1 MCARH
6 IIYSLMNLVMFSTSI
21 IALLVSIKPTVSAGH
36 TVWCHISL
44 ALQSVIFCFHVTDW
58 FAFLTICDQNHQ
70 SPRCCHEK
78 WWVLSG
84 CGEGSRLVGWCVR
97 VTEWR
102 RGRVTAVCARVCEAA
117 RTPPPPPQKKK
128 KKKKKTKKNNNNF
141 TQQQTKTWKPDSKR
155 NCDKIWLKSNMV
167 FYWYWP
173 VLAVL
178 SPVTVLWPSF
188 PPLVGCRVT
197 RWSVLAAVSAGG
209 RHWKKLTAGKLSD
222 GQSVTDF
229 MLNSNNMNQEDLQTG
244 KLVTWISSQVSMV
257 TSQRRRRAAVAV
269 SP

>member
-102 RGRVTAVCARVCEAA
+102 RGRVTAVCAARVCEAA
-117 RTPPPPPQKKK
+117 RTPPPPPKKK
-128 KKKKKTKKNNNNF
+128 EEEKNKEK
-141 TQQQTKTWKPDSKR
+141 QQQQLYPTTNKNLKNPTRNATVTKFDWRATWY
-155 NCDKIWLKSNMV
+155 
-167 FYWYWP
+167 F
-173 VLAVL
+173 
-178 SPVTVLWPSF
+178 
-188 PPLVGCRVT
+188 
-197 RWSVLAAVSAGG
+197 
-209 RHWKKLTAGKLSD
+209 
-222 GQSVTDF
+222 TDTDR
-229 MLNSNNMNQEDLQTG
+229 S
-244 KLVTWISSQVSMV
+244 
-257 TSQRRRRAAVAV
+257 
-269 SP
+269 